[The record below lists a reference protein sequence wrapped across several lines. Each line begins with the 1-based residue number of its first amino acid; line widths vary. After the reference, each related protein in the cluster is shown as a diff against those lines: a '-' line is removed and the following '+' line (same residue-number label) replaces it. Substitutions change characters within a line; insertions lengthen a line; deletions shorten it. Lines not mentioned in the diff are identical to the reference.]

1 MYDQTV
7 DYGPFKRTVEK
18 DSITVEH
25 IRPKQ
30 RWANMFGHLDWAL
43 QSFAFFDTSVYMEIL
58 PNSESFK
65 EWPHSYTSR
74 KKKQMINS

>member
-18 DSITVEH
+18 GGITVEH

-30 RWANMFGHLDWAL
+30 RWANMFGHLFGL
-43 QSFAFFDTSVYMEIL
+43 GLTEFCFLSHECLYG
-58 PNSESFK
+58 NSTK
-65 EWPHSYTSR
+65 L
-74 KKKQMINS
+74 